1 MACPYFDPL
10 EPIDP
15 PVTRVSLGQAYAG
28 RCSLVTDPAAAQPP
42 RDVQL
47 TLCNAGYA
55 RGACEHFPGE
65 EKIDAIR
72 FSADA
77 AGILWIEESAH
88 RPLRFGRGDAGALR
102 ARQANAFARSI
113 EEGKVR

>member
-28 RCSLVTDPAAAQPP
+28 RCSLVSDPAAQPS
-42 RDVQL
+42 RDSQL
-47 TLCNAGYA
+47 SLCNAGYA
-55 RGACEHFPGE
+55 RTACPHFPTQ

-72 FSADA
+72 FSADT

-88 RPLRFGRGDAGALR
+88 SPLRFGRGEMEPLR
-102 ARQANAFARSI
+102 ARQAKAFARSI
-113 EEGKVR
+113 QEGKVR

>member
-1 MACPYFDPL
+1 VACPFFDPL

-28 RCSLVTDPAAAQPP
+28 RCSLVTDPAAQPP
-42 RDVQL
+42 RDTQL

-55 RGACEHFPGE
+55 RAACEHFPGE

-88 RPLRFGRGDAGALR
+88 SPLRFGRGGDVGPLR
-102 ARQANAFARSI
+102 ARQAKAFLRSI